1 MKLRASSIA
10 TLTLTI
16 FAASLRAQ
24 VDPADEGNRERVVVH
39 EVQAPLDRG
48 PEKSG
53 GNDWFEYTRM
63 NLGTFVQ
70 EEDAV
75 GEFPFKNP
83 RDVVV
88 KMSNIQGSCTCTK
101 AEIEI
106 GKGETKRRY
115 VYDSDKVV
123 SRIVVKDGVETKERV
138 AHINVGP
145 GEEGVIRVHMAMGG
159 VTGPKEASLSLQLSD
174 KKLPMVNLE
183 WSATGATFFNV
194 NPPEVNLN
202 EMSWSDEREFEFEI
216 TSPLRKDFNLL
227 SHDELPQKMTI
238 DYHKEMKDGRAVW
251 KVHGKYGP
259 GVNERD
265 GGGEIRF
272 KTDVDGKTVTARVI
286 AFVKGPL
293 EMKPGGFVS
302 LGNVPAGKGKSK
314 EITLT
319 PNGDFDLQV
328 TKLEVVRLNLKGEL
342 RKFFKVDSR
351 KEGKSVKVRIAVL
364 PGMPRTIVRGTIRIH
379 LNHPSAPLKEVMF
392 NGFVR

>member
-1 MKLRASSIA
+1 MKVRASLVA
-10 TLTLTI
+10 TLGLVVVSG
-16 FAASLRAQ
+16 SLQAQ
-24 VDPADEGNRERVVVH
+24 VDPSEEGNRERVVTH

-48 PEKSG
+48 LEKSG
-53 GNDWFEYTRM
+53 GNDWFEYTRL

-75 GEFPFKNP
+75 GEFHFKNP
-83 RDVVV
+83 RDAVV
-88 KMSNIQGSCTCTK
+88 KMMNIQGSCTCTK

-106 GKGETKRRY
+106 GKGDQKRRY

-138 AHINVGP
+138 AHINVKP
-145 GEEGVIRVHMAMGG
+145 GEEGLIRVHMAMAG

-174 KKLPMVNLE
+174 EKLPMVNLE
-183 WSATGATFFNV
+183 WSATGATFFEV

-216 TSPLRKDFNLL
+216 TSPMKKDFNLL
-227 SHDELPQKMTI
+227 SHEELPQKMTVE
-238 DYHKEMKDGRAVW
+238 YHKEMKDGRAVW
-251 KVHGKYGP
+251 KVRGKYGP
-259 GVNERD
+259 GVSEQD

-302 LGNVPAGKGKSK
+302 LGNVPAGKGKHK
-314 EITLT
+314 DITIE

-328 TKLEVVRLNLKGEL
+328 TKLEIARLNLKGEL
-342 RKFFKVDSR
+342 RKFFKVESH
-351 KEGKSVKVRIAVL
+351 KEGKAVKVRIAVL
-364 PGMPRTIVRGTIRIH
+364 PGMPRTIVRGTIKIH